1 MDSLLKSLTLGG
13 VFKAPISQW
22 GGGAVGQVEAC
33 LPPQWVGI
41 EVEVIVFCVL
51 VNIGLDVLGVQ
62 MLSCVWMWEAMC
74 WVVWTW
80 VVLLITVHR
89 LGVLCVL

>member
-22 GGGAVGQVEAC
+22 GGAVGQVEAC
-33 LPPQWVGI
+33 LPPRWVGI

-74 WVVWTW
+74 WVVRTW